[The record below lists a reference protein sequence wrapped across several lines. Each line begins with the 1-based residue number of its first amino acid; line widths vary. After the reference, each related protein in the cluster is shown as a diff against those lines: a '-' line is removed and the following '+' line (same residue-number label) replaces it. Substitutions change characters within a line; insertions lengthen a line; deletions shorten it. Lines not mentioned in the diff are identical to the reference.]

1 MDWSNRDKSYT
12 QRFVEFIEEC
22 VDDVYMYN
30 LSLDSKDTIERIRI
44 LREGFIESEHLL
56 LEKRINPEWSSL
68 ELELDKGLQQ
78 HEITSACERVID
90 TWTRE
95 GFEGAV
101 QLGREET
108 KRQCKRNREMTREV
122 ARELY
127 VSRLIWFI
135 KSSWW
140 LCPLL
145 YIALCLICGR
155 TLRFEPMSWK

>member
-22 VDDVYMYN
+22 VDNVYMYN

-95 GFEGAV
+95 GLSYLWSYVTLRANVVEI
-101 QLGREET
+101 
-108 KRQCKRNREMTREV
+108 KRNYRIIGV
-122 ARELY
+122 W
-127 VSRLIWFI
+127 I
-135 KSSWW
+135 
-140 LCPLL
+140 LL
-145 YIALCLICGR
+145 G
-155 TLRFEPMSWK
+155 TLREILSTGVVTSVYDWLDIIICSTHVLER